1 MATLRHNITSITTKE
16 LLAKGDNVSNAKSIT
31 FSNLDASNDAKVDL
45 FIYDVVNNKS
55 YYILKN
61 ILIPTESTLVLGPG
75 DNIAFDN
82 SINGF
87 SLRTQIDDGST
98 TAVNTDIIIKR

>member
-45 FIYDVVNNKS
+45 FIYDVVNNK
-55 YYILKN
+55 
-61 ILIPTESTLVLGPG
+61 
-75 DNIAFDN
+75 
-82 SINGF
+82 
-87 SLRTQIDDGST
+87 
-98 TAVNTDIIIKR
+98 